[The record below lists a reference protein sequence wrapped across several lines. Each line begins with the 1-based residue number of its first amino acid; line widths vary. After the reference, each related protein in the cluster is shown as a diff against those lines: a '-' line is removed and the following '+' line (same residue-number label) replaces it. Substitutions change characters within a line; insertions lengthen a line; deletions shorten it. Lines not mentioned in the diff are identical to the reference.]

1 MSQQLINDLIFLTL
15 VLPFARSK
23 IRSSSEID
31 QVFKARKKSR
41 AHGSS
46 SSNLGP
52 YFHF

>member
-31 QVFKARKKSR
+31 QVFKPGRNR
-41 AHGSS
+41 ERMDR
-46 SSNLGP
+46 LLRI
-52 YFHF
+52 